1 VLFIFKLE
9 RMTKTSFQ
17 KVWYSKYF
25 LKITKIEVLLFCVD
39 IIVYLSLLE
48 QVEIVSIQFG
58 AKW

>member
-1 VLFIFKLE
+1 VLFTFKFE

-48 QVEIVSIQFG
+48 QVEKVSIQFD